1 MIELIAIWT
10 AAICSWIVVALL
22 LIEKKKRKQINT
34 WANEALEAIR
44 FRQELAKADQS
55 GLITDWA
62 KAAQI
67 EINDPMFADLSVN
80 EFTDVVQVRLAD
92 RVRRIKG
99 EQK

>member
-1 MIELIAIWT
+1 MIEVIVMWT
-10 AAICSWIVVALL
+10 AAICSWIVVVLL
-22 LIEKKKRKQINT
+22 LIEKKNRKQLNN
-34 WANEALEAIR
+34 WANETLDAIR
-44 FRQELAKADQS
+44 FRQELVKAEKS

-67 EINDPMFADLSVN
+67 DLTDPMFADLTVN

-92 RVRRIKG
+92 RVKKIKG

>member
-10 AAICSWIVVALL
+10 AAICSWVVVALL
-22 LIEKKKRKQINT
+22 LIEKKKRKQINI
-34 WANEALEAIR
+34 WANEALDAIR

-62 KAAQI
+62 RAAQI
-67 EINDPMFADLSVN
+67 DINDPMFADLTIN

-92 RVRRIKG
+92 RIRRIKG
-99 EQK
+99 EQ